1 MVDERYE
8 IVEFSPRIPVK
19 IFMHKLGSVTKHW
32 HRSLELLLVLE
43 GEIEITI
50 DGETSILK
58 SEDIIL
64 INSNTIHSI
73 SSKNAVMIA
82 LQIKQEMF
90 AIMNLDAESMIFD
103 CNSSKDD
110 NQEKFKGIKFA
121 IARMIK
127 DNAHK
132 SESSDYKSYALIYYL
147 ISELLEYFKISA
159 TESIKTKQKH
169 AIRLTRILNYI
180 NEHYKENFSLS
191 DLAAQE
197 NLSVPYLS
205 NFFDKH
211 MGIKFSQYY
220 TNVKLENAIKD
231 LINTNDSIETI
242 ALNNGFTEY
251 HTFVRA
257 FKKKYET
264 LPNNYRKLNR
274 EKLEKIN
281 NDNVLNYLLLEPS
294 KYLHLLTKYLPD
306 DRTVF
311 LESQKKIIHKTI
323 SQTVQVDNVTKKLN
337 HNFKNFIGVGRAKE
351 LLNQDIRE
359 MLIDLQKNIGY
370 KYIKFHGIL
379 SDDMLVCTR
388 NGDVLQFR
396 YTLVDMVI
404 DFLISI
410 NLKPLIQL
418 SFMPLALASNSSK
431 NVCESPF
438 NTSPPRDI
446 NEWNELIEDFTIHL
460 IKRYGKETVIT
471 WPFSLWNEPSTSYNM
486 FGFDDNLQFFNFYK
500 NTYDTV
506 KGVCPEISFGS
517 PSILSLVEEEKS
529 WEKLFLSWTIN
540 NQCKPDFL
548 NIHYYSDIVPSK
560 ADDFNI
566 SISNTSQF
574 PKKSDTFKTFIKRIK
589 KTFNSLGVGD
599 LSVYLTEWNFTLSH
613 RNLLSDTCFKSCYI
627 MKNLLENYDS
637 LDSFG
642 YWCLTDLLEENSL
655 PEDLFHGGLGIY
667 TMNGMRKSV
676 FYSFYFANML
686 GDDLIDSGNGY
697 FITKSNNAYQIITY
711 NYIHYGSTFAAGE
724 LFDITL
730 TNRYSP
736 FNMNKNIA
744 FSLDLENITDGK
756 YEVKEYFVNKN
767 HGSAFDIWAGF
778 GGYPLNPED
787 TNLLKGL
794 CVPGFKISNT
804 QAVEGFLN
812 YSTILEP
819 LEIRIAILTPKE
831 FS

>member
-1 MVDERYE
+1 
-8 IVEFSPRIPVK
+8 
-19 IFMHKLGSVTKHW
+19 
-32 HRSLELLLVLE
+32 
-43 GEIEITI
+43 
-50 DGETSILK
+50 
-58 SEDIIL
+58 
-64 INSNTIHSI
+64 
-73 SSKNAVMIA
+73 
-82 LQIKQEMF
+82 
-90 AIMNLDAESMIFD
+90 MNLDAESMIFD

-191 DLAAQE
+191 DLAAEE

-220 TNVKLENAIKD
+220 TNVKLENAVKD

-311 LESQKKIIHKTI
+311 LETQKKIIHKTI
-323 SQTVQVDNVTKKLN
+323 SQTVQVDSVMKKLN

-404 DFLISI
+404 DF
-410 NLKPLIQL
+410 
-418 SFMPLALASNSSK
+418 
-431 NVCESPF
+431 
-438 NTSPPRDI
+438 
-446 NEWNELIEDFTIHL
+446 
-460 IKRYGKETVIT
+460 
-471 WPFSLWNEPSTSYNM
+471 
-486 FGFDDNLQFFNFYK
+486 
-500 NTYDTV
+500 
-506 KGVCPEISFGS
+506 
-517 PSILSLVEEEKS
+517 
-529 WEKLFLSWTIN
+529 
-540 NQCKPDFL
+540 
-548 NIHYYSDIVPSK
+548 
-560 ADDFNI
+560 
-566 SISNTSQF
+566 
-574 PKKSDTFKTFIKRIK
+574 
-589 KTFNSLGVGD
+589 
-599 LSVYLTEWNFTLSH
+599 
-613 RNLLSDTCFKSCYI
+613 
-627 MKNLLENYDS
+627 
-637 LDSFG
+637 
-642 YWCLTDLLEENSL
+642 
-655 PEDLFHGGLGIY
+655 
-667 TMNGMRKSV
+667 
-676 FYSFYFANML
+676 
-686 GDDLIDSGNGY
+686 
-697 FITKSNNAYQIITY
+697 
-711 NYIHYGSTFAAGE
+711 
-724 LFDITL
+724 
-730 TNRYSP
+730 
-736 FNMNKNIA
+736 
-744 FSLDLENITDGK
+744 
-756 YEVKEYFVNKN
+756 
-767 HGSAFDIWAGF
+767 
-778 GGYPLNPED
+778 
-787 TNLLKGL
+787 
-794 CVPGFKISNT
+794 
-804 QAVEGFLN
+804 
-812 YSTILEP
+812 
-819 LEIRIAILTPKE
+819 
-831 FS
+831 